1 MAATVNGANPAAI
14 PPTFAQQP
22 SHAVKIT
29 CRHSVQLIFNE
40 RGRSTLRRH
49 IPAHPRRDRP
59 TPRPRCCGSRRGRA
73 PAMQR
78 GHTRCTASACRP
90 DSGRMSA
97 QSTCGYRPSRDR
109 LSASPQR
116 DWFVP
121 GAQACTSPPGRRTPS
136 GSTHSLDAATAYLI
150 PPLCT
155 IGPLTSSGHQRHE
168 LAPRDSPPSRQLI
181 VLGAGGGV
189 GSALMSCSEVRPLP
203 S

>member
-1 MAATVNGANPAAI
+1 
-14 PPTFAQQP
+14 
-22 SHAVKIT
+22 
-29 CRHSVQLIFNE
+29 
-40 RGRSTLRRH
+40 
-49 IPAHPRRDRP
+49 
-59 TPRPRCCGSRRGRA
+59 
-73 PAMQR
+73 MQR
-78 GHTRCTASACRP
+78 GHTRRTASACRP
-90 DSGRMSA
+90 DSGRMSS

-168 LAPRDSPPSRQLI
+168 LAPRDSPPSRQLN
-181 VLGAGGGV
+181 VLGGWRGRGERSHELQRSPTAALVTCDHCKEANEDCQPYLLTTTASSEDRLMATSLRAFARVAVKGV
-189 GSALMSCSEVRPLP
+189 GVRWDIAWR
-203 S
+203 